1 MLSAKRKEQKK
12 KTSKDQNEKNIQTK
26 RESKE
31 NDLLVS
37 FFTFRGTL
45 K

>member
-1 MLSAKRKEQKK
+1 MLSAKRKERK
-12 KTSKDQNEKNIQTK
+12 KTSKEQNEKNIQTMC
-26 RESKE
+26 ESKE